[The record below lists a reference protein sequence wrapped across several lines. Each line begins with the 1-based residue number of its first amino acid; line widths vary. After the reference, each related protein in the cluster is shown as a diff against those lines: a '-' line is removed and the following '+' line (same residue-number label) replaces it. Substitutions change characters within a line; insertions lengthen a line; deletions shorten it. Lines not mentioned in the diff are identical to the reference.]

1 MTSNAFVED
10 LLSTHRRSA
19 SPWLTWYA
27 ANGERIELSGRVFD
41 NWVAKSANMLSEVF
55 SLEEGDVVVL
65 NLSSHWKSLVLAL
78 ASLHHGATLVPAGS
92 GLASSAALWITD
104 APNDEQIPASAE
116 ILAVNPAALALSFG
130 EDLGPVAEDFNA
142 SVRTYAD
149 QFYPSA
155 VDENGLA
162 IDADGTGELSIQ
174 SLFTAD
180 ATAQGTIL
188 VRADIP
194 VLELLPYAVAQWA
207 AGDAIVLLGDGVEAT
222 QRLRE
227 GERITFD
234 YLP

>member
-1 MTSNAFVED
+1 
-10 LLSTHRRSA
+10 
-19 SPWLTWYA
+19 
-27 ANGERIELSGRVFD
+27 
-41 NWVAKSANMLSEVF
+41 MLSEVF